1 MRSPLKS
8 LRRRVADTAHGAADR
23 ARDVAAGSD
32 VPAGERPTV
41 PQSATRP
48 GARERATLRRRA
60 RRLRRMREAQLRDLA
75 LLVLELERRG
85 RSNPELVTRKAAEIR
100 AIDDEIRGI
109 ATALQLDQTIE
120 QLVAAGIA
128 GSCASCGA
136 LLATDDRFCSSC
148 GTSRTASPEASQL
161 VAAKP

>member
-1 MRSPLKS
+1 MRPSFKS
-8 LRRRVADTAHGAADR
+8 LRSRVAGKAHGAADR
-23 ARDVAAGSD
+23 AREVAAVGD
-32 VPAGERPTV
+32 VPAGERPTA
-41 PQSATRP
+41 PPAASRP
-48 GARERATLRRRA
+48 GGRERASLRRQA

-85 RSNPELVTRKAAEIR
+85 RRNPELVTRKAAEIKT
-100 AIDDEIRGI
+100 IDDEIRGI

-120 QLVAAGIA
+120 QVVAAGIA

-148 GTSRTASPEASQL
+148 GTARSGSPDSSQL